1 MIVLM
6 LIAVAAVAWRLAT
19 KRFTAPE
26 WILLAIGALT
36 YLVLAGQM
44 LRWGW
49 SKYEPPEMRY
59 WIQAG
64 VLWLGWTAWGVLEV
78 SRLVAAR
85 WWKPARFLLP
95 LVVAVFA
102 AIDFAMLVK
111 PHVPGSRRHAAV
123 VACEEAA
130 KVIRADYRGP
140 ARDAELVYSDAEYHE
155 AKRPVVR
162 AHTGRLAY
170 LLNGREASLSK
181 FGAVDLPDYVLDE
194 KHKVK
199 LPEGARYELLRR
211 FEIPGRKPFE
221 LYRRAKEG
229 EAEK

>member
-6 LIAVAAVAWRLAT
+6 LIAVAAVVWRLAT
-19 KRFTAPE
+19 KRFTAAE
-26 WILLAIGALT
+26 WILLVIGALT

-44 LRWGW
+44 LGCWGL
-49 SKYEPPEMRY
+49 KYYEPPEMRY

-64 VLWLGWTAWGVLEV
+64 VLWLGWTAWGLLEV
-78 SRLVAAR
+78 SRLVAER

-111 PHVPGSRRHAAV
+111 PHVPGSRRWAAV
-123 VACEEAA
+123 VACDWAA
-130 KVIRADYRGP
+130 KVIRADYKGP
-140 ARDAELVYSDAEYHE
+140 ARDAESVYSDVEYHE

-170 LLNGREASLSK
+170 LLNGREGSPSK
-181 FGAVDLPDYVLDE
+181 FGAIDLPDYVFDE
-194 KHKVK
+194 CHKVK
-199 LPEGARYELLRR
+199 LPEGAKYEFMQR
-211 FEIPGRKPFE
+211 FVAPGRKPFE
-221 LYRRAKEG
+221 LYRRVKE
-229 EAEK
+229 ETK

>member
-44 LRWGW
+44 LCWGW

-64 VLWLGWTAWGVLEV
+64 VLWLGWAAWGILEV

-95 LVVAVFA
+95 FVVAVFA

-130 KVIRADYRGP
+130 KVIRADYKGP
-140 ARDAELVYSDAEYHE
+140 ARDAETVYSDVEYHE

-170 LLNGREASLSK
+170 LLNGREGSPSK
-181 FGAVDLPDYVLDE
+181 FGAIDLPDYVLNE
-194 KHKVK
+194 CHKVK

-221 LYRRAKEG
+221 LYRRVKE
-229 EAEK
+229 EEK